1 MVTTRSDGSGMAS
14 AMTGSSRDAMKSM
27 NDQLR
32 RTSMYS
38 STFRGVQNP
47 RYAQPT
53 GSPMEVFGSSEHSM
67 CSGSGKSGYFS
78 MCVVRGACVGWG
90 G

>member
-1 MVTTRSDGSGMAS
+1 MAS
-14 AMTGSSRDAMKSM
+14 AMTGSSRDAMKSL

-47 RYAQPT
+47 RYTQPT

-67 CSGSGKSGYFS
+67 CSGSGKSGYF
-78 MCVVRGACVGWG
+78 
-90 G
+90 